1 MTRSLNGGLRC
12 DDGHQLGYE
21 VSQKR
26 RRATATLADGKVW
39 VHRPHTPFAF
49 SRTSCLL
56 PTSSCDT
63 RHDARLSVHETR
75 HEQSYEPSNIPVTCS
90 SVHAHTPC
98 RRITSP
104 SPRYRQQSLLPR
116 RTASCTSLASAFL
129 AEPDT
134 LLSPSDSRPTRR
146 LRSAST
152 SSPSSTTSH
161 RFHITS
167 HRTSPTTGWLRTH
180 GVDCPHRDLMGGR
193 RDARRG

>member
-26 RRATATLADGKVW
+26 RRATATLADGMFW
-39 VHRPHTPFAF
+39 VHRPHTPFAS

-90 SVHAHTPC
+90 SVHAHTYHLSISSLSPGKF
-98 RRITSP
+98 TSQADGLVYL
-104 SPRYRQQSLLPR
+104 SRERVPR
-116 RTASCTSLASAFL
+116 RTRHPTVTVGFAPDATSTICVYKFSVVNDKPSLSHHKPQDLAYDRMVAY
-129 AEPDT
+129 
-134 LLSPSDSRPTRR
+134 TR
-146 LRSAST
+146 
-152 SSPSSTTSH
+152 
-161 RFHITS
+161 
-167 HRTSPTTGWLRTH
+167 G
-180 GVDCPHRDLMGGR
+180 
-193 RDARRG
+193 